1 MSTKNLTVGVVIVCA
16 LIIGGYF
23 IAKQPGQDLEK
34 PSQASITQNSNNKAS
49 KKPSQPRFNG
59 EKGENL
65 TLTDNKID
73 TDNKIE
79 LETATF
85 KGNEA
90 NFYNVELQSG
100 KIVYFFV
107 VKDKKGNYRA
117 AANACQVC
125 FDERKGFHQD
135 GDYMVCNTCRSKYP
149 LSKIATEKGGCNPGP
164 INPNLEV
171 QGSKIIIE
179 QADLEEV
186 AFFF

>member
-1 MSTKNLTVGVVIVCA
+1 MSSKSLTIGIVVFCA
-16 LIIGGYF
+16 LIAGAYF
-23 IAKQPGQDLEK
+23 VAKQPSKDVEK
-34 PSQASITQNSNNKAS
+34 SSQASVTQNSS
-49 KKPSQPRFNG
+49 KKSAKKKSSQPRFNG
-59 EKGENL
+59 ERGEEVI
-65 TLTDNKID
+65 LTDSMVE
-73 TDNKIE
+73 IE
-79 LETATF
+79 VEEF
-85 KGNEA
+85 KGNEV
-90 NFYNVELQSG
+90 NFYNVELESG

-125 FDERKGFHQD
+125 FDERKGFHQE

-171 QGSKIIIE
+171 QGNKIIIE